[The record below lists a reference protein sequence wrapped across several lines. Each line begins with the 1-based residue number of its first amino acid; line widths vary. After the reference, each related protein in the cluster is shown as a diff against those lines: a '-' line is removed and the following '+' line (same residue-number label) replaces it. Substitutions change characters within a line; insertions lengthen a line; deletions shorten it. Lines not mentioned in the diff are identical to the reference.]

1 MNIELI
7 REYCLSKAGTTEDC
21 AFGPDTVLFRIK
33 DKIFACIDTERP
45 NLIVVKCDPEEINV
59 LCERYN
65 GIKRAWHWN
74 KRHWIEIYFDSDV
87 SDTLVR
93 ELVERAYML
102 VVQHLPK
109 KTLYH
114 FPETPAGWDYIH
126 FAQLDSVMNYLSSR
140 EADELPR
147 DILLT
152 TVDYQTKGRGQRGNK
167 WEAEN
172 GANLLI
178 GMRLRHLDFPADRQ
192 FCFTETIAVTCAQA
206 IGKYLGG
213 NVSIKWPNDLYVGDK
228 KIGGMLFEHTLA
240 GDRLVRTHIG
250 IGINVNQVEFPADLP
265 NPTSVRLEYGKEVD
279 RAALLRG
286 FVKVFNQWYTR
297 LCKGLLGR
305 TDLEYR
311 NRLYRREGIYPF
323 RDAEGTFEASIQ
335 GIGENGHLQLKDTTG
350 RIREYA
356 FKEVEYI
363 L

>member
-126 FAQLDSVMNYLSSR
+126 FAQLDKATHHASAGDRFVLLDDF
-140 EADELPR
+140 EKKTPLTQ
-147 DILLT
+147 LLT
-152 TVDYQTKGRGQRGNK
+152 LPD
-167 WEAEN
+167 
-172 GANLLI
+172 
-178 GMRLRHLDFPADRQ
+178 
-192 FCFTETIAVTCAQA
+192 FTETATGVR
-206 IGKYLGG
+206 KDLG
-213 NVSIKWPNDLYVGDK
+213 
-228 KIGGMLFEHTLA
+228 
-240 GDRLVRTHIG
+240 
-250 IGINVNQVEFPADLP
+250 
-265 NPTSVRLEYGKEVD
+265 LE
-279 RAALLRG
+279 
-286 FVKVFNQWYTR
+286 
-297 LCKGLLGR
+297 
-305 TDLEYR
+305 
-311 NRLYRREGIYPF
+311 
-323 RDAEGTFEASIQ
+323 
-335 GIGENGHLQLKDTTG
+335 
-350 RIREYA
+350 
-356 FKEVEYI
+356 
-363 L
+363 